1 MNHSPLQEILMTN
14 FKTLAALMMTAL
26 MAAGT
31 ASAATVRLDPSW
43 KITTDTGYYLVN
55 GITGAVTTG
64 TA

>member
-1 MNHSPLQEILMTN
+1 MCIRDRCYTH
-14 FKTLAALMMTAL
+14 
-26 MAAGT
+26 AGT

>member
-1 MNHSPLQEILMTN
+1 MNSILYFGSDTVK
-14 FKTLAALMMTAL
+14 FLRGS
-26 MAAGT
+26 AGKNRVT
-31 ASAATVRLDPSW
+31 IQDAATVRLDPSW